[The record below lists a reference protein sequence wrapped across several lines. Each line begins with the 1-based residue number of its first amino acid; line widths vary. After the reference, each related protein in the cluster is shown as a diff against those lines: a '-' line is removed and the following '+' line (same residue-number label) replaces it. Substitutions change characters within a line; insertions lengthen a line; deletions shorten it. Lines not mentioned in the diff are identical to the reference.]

1 LKTCLF
7 GVDGLLGSQWVDSLI
22 QLNHEVVGVGPGA
35 KASNSKFDSKIKYYS
50 IDLSK
55 EESESLKHVFN
66 VEKPDN
72 VIVNSG
78 LDARPGTGQS
88 QLSQYSLNSWKEIFE
103 VNLFGLV
110 RILNTAVENSTPPR
124 NIIIIGSMY
133 TEKSPN
139 PHMYSHYAP
148 NGLTKHPAYSASKF
162 GALSIVKQYASHY
175 APSKIYINMISPG
188 VVMSNQDSE
197 FTEKIT
203 KRIPLERLSD
213 PSEFHSLLEYL
224 LEGNSYSIGQN
235 FVVDG
240 GMNLW

>member
-22 QLNHEVVGVGPGA
+22 ELNHDIVGIGPGA
-35 KASNSKFDSKIKYYS
+35 KASNLKFDLKMKYYS

-55 EESESLKHVFN
+55 DGNELLTDLFN
-66 VEKPDN
+66 AEKPDN
-72 VIVNSG
+72 VIINSG

-88 QLSQYSLNSWKEIFE
+88 QLSRYSIASWKEIFD

-110 RILNTAVENSTPPR
+110 RVLNAAVENPTPPR
-124 NIIIIGSMY
+124 NIIVIGSMY
-133 TEKSPN
+133 AEKSPN
-139 PHMYSHYAP
+139 PHMYSHYGT

-162 GALSIVKQYASHY
+162 GALSVVKQYASHY
-175 APSKIYINMISPG
+175 AAEEIFINMISPG
-188 VVMSNQDSE
+188 VVNSNQDDV
-197 FTEKIT
+197 FTEKII
-203 KRIPLERLSD
+203 KRIPLQRLSE
-213 PSEFHSLLEYL
+213 PSEFHSLLAYL
-224 LEGNSYSIGQN
+224 LEDNSYSIGQN